1 MACLNGIRGLL
12 MTSETTFRFGKRYE
26 SKDEYFADIERISN
40 KLKDL
45 HNCAIL
51 GFEPNFTIVNL
62 ATNETQNI
70 PHWLL
75 MKMIG
80 EYVEPAPVP
89 KQKYYKNFGGRLI
102 EDTDFDEYN
111 FYMDA
116 ERNLKELED
125 EESN

>member
-1 MACLNGIRGLL
+1 MDCLNGILGFL
-12 MTSETTFRFGKRYE
+12 MKNEITFRFGKKY
-26 SKDEYFADIERISN
+26 SSQNEYFADIERIN
-40 KLKDL
+40 NRLKEL

-80 EYVEPAPVP
+80 EYVAPEKP
-89 KQKYYKNFGGRLI
+89 KDKQTYQYKDKNGNEIPIDLSDYEFEYYSKAI
-102 EDTDFDEYN
+102 E
-111 FYMDA
+111 
-116 ERNLKELED
+116 NLRKID
-125 EESN
+125 D